1 MGPKLVDPEFPATI
15 KKAKGVGQQQQQQ
28 EQEQQQELQHEQQQ
42 GQQRQQRQQWQQEQ
56 LEQDKVVVT
65 SGRQPC
71 HQKHIKQIER

>member
-1 MGPKLVDPEFPATI
+1 MGPKLVDPEFPASI

-42 GQQRQQRQQWQQEQ
+42 GQQRQQWQQEQ